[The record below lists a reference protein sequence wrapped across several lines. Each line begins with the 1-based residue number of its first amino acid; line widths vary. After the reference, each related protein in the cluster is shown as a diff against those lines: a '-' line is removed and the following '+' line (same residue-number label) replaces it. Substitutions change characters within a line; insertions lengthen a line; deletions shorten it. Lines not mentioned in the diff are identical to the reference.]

1 MAAGQVR
8 IKAYG
13 LIEFTKP
20 RYVKTQAVVLLL
32 TVVLLVIAFVWQP
45 TGIWATNLVIGYLE
59 WWLLLV
65 LIAEAGETAIML
77 RKFREEEA
85 ALQ

>member
-1 MAAGQVR
+1 MDAGQVR

-13 LIEFTKP
+13 LIEFAKP
-20 RYVKTQAVVLLL
+20 GYVKTQTVVLIL
-32 TVVLLVIAFVWQP
+32 TVVLLVIALVWQP
-45 TGIWATNLVIGYLE
+45 IGIWATNPIFGYLE
-59 WWLLLV
+59 WWVLLV
-65 LIAEAGETAIML
+65 LIAEIAETAVML